1 MVRLG
6 AGLLIAGLALPVLG
20 STPKITET
28 QKIAIIRALVA
39 EVGIARQPLPPDKQ
53 GVQINPSGKILN
65 RDHVQEALGDRGN
78 SSKVGD
84 RLAITAI
91 VFKGDRIE
99 FAINGGPHKTHW
111 YDHVAIGM
119 GGTAQPVTTANQTG
133 PHGSMVT
140 LQFPGDVPPLTPE
153 AVKKDLDPIIDFD
166 PPSKA
171 EEMVKRLPASVKAAI
186 DAHHVLVGMDQD
198 MVVAALGRTENKS
211 RENDAEGRPCED
223 WIYGAPPAQTLFV
236 RFIGGRVARVTTYE
250 VNGTQIVDSTPDPA
264 LAAQAQTQQRQAQE
278 RAIEE
283 AQPAPTLRRPGDAP
297 PPASKPRGPQAQP
310 QDMPPGAL
318 PGSLPP
324 DNGGTPPGFPPTGA
338 PPGQQ
343 LPPTHPPVCC
353 PSLRGTPASG

>member
-1 MVRLG
+1 M
-6 AGLLIAGLALPVLG
+6 AGLALPLLG
-20 STPKITET
+20 STPKITEA

-53 GVQINPSGKILN
+53 GIQINPRGEILN
-65 RDHVQEALGDRGN
+65 PDHVQEALGDRGN

-99 FAINGGPHKTHW
+99 FALNGGPHKTHW

-119 GGTAQPVTTANQTG
+119 GGAAQPVSTPNQTG
-133 PHGSMVT
+133 PHGSMLT
-140 LQFPGDVPPLTPE
+140 LKFPGDVPPLTPE

-171 EEMVKRLPASVKAAI
+171 EEMVKKLPTSVKAAI
-186 DAHHVLVGMDQD
+186 DAHHVLVGMDTD
-198 MVVAALGRTENKS
+198 MVVAALGRTANKS
-211 RENDAEGRPCED
+211 RETDAEGRPYED
-223 WIYGAPPAQTLFV
+223 WIYGAPPAQTTFV
-236 RFIGGRVARVTTYE
+236 RFMAGRVTRVTTYR

-264 LAAQAQTQQRQAQE
+264 LAAQAQTQQRQAQQ
-278 RAIEE
+278 RAVEE

-297 PPASKPRGPQAQP
+297 PPTSKGVNPPP
-310 QDMPPGAL
+310 PPTLPPPGTT
-318 PGSLPP
+318 PP
-324 DNGGTPPGFPPTGA
+324 DGGTPPGFPPAGG

-343 LPPTHPPVCC
+343 LPPTRPPVCC
-353 PSLRGTPASG
+353 SVPGS